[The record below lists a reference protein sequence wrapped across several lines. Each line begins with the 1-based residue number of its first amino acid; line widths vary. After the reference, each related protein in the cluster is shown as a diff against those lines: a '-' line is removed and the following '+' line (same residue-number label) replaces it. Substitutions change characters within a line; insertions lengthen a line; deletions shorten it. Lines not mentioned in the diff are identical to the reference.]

1 MPRTS
6 RKSKNNGDA
15 QLDESKLP
23 RSQRPTIIE
32 RGKKFAAYDKSGKLI
47 ILGYERRI
55 VQEFADAQTKIR
67 LERQRK
73 NRSRRARNDTRR

>member
-1 MPRTS
+1 MSSTG

-32 RGKKFAAYDKSGKLI
+32 RGKKFAAYDKSGKLL

-55 VQEFADAQTKIR
+55 VQEYAYAQSKIR
-67 LERQRK
+67 LE
-73 NRSRRARNDTRR
+73 